1 MRKRW
6 VWLGLLAT
14 LLLTGIGV
22 GAWMYLQVRPVS
34 RAFQPQLVRLKEPMD
49 ADALAERLHQ
59 RKLIRNPRLLAW
71 LLRWRG
77 KPTAAAGDY
86 EFSPN
91 QSLLEIADILV
102 HERFTRNWVTIPE
115 GWTLARIAERLHER
129 GIADKDEF
137 LALCRQP
144 QRFKDIG
151 MPLPDNLHLEGY
163 LFPSTY
169 RLPPGTGAEQAIRTM
184 LEATRR
190 YVYLPYKEAMEKRGL
205 TLHELLTIASMVE
218 KEVLHDDERPRVASV
233 IYNRLRMNMPLQ
245 IDATVLY
252 GMGLWKERV
261 LYKDLRHESPYN
273 TYLRRGLPP
282 GPIASPAWRAFARRW
297 SLSRRSICSMWRRRT
312 ATTAS
317 RAPTRN
323 TCKRFARY
331 GRPRAGSEC
340 LSVSHTPTRGQRSFS
355 GHSAHAG
362 EMEWQNFRPIYQS
375 GLSNAPG

>member
-6 VWLGLLAT
+6 VWLGLLTA
-14 LLLTGIGV
+14 LLLMGG
-22 GAWMYLQVRPVS
+22 GAGGWFYLQVRPIS
-34 RAFQPQLVRLKEPMD
+34 RAFQPQLVRLKQPMD
-49 ADALAERLHQ
+49 ADALAQRLHQ

-77 KPTAAAGDY
+77 KPTVAAGDY

-91 QSLLEIADILV
+91 QSLLEIADILA

-129 GIADKDEF
+129 GVADKDEF

-151 MPLPDNLHLEGY
+151 MPLPDSLHLEGY

-190 YVYLPYKEAMEKRGL
+190 YVYLPHKQKMEERGL
-205 TLHELLTIASMVE
+205 NLHELLTIASMVE

-233 IYNRLRMNMPLQ
+233 IYNRLRINMPLQ

-282 GPIASPAWRAFARRW
+282 GPIASPGLASIRAALEPEQTEYLF
-297 SLSRRSICSMWRRRT
+297 
-312 ATTAS
+312 
-317 RAPTRN
+317 
-323 TCKRFARY
+323 Y
-331 GRPRAGSEC
+331 
-340 LSVSHTPTRGQRSFS
+340 V
-355 GHSAHAG
+355 AHANG
-362 EMEWQNFRPIYQS
+362 YHRFSRTYAEHLQAIREIRQGRDRE
-375 GLSNAPG
+375 

>member
-1 MRKRW
+1 MRRQ
-6 VWLGLLAT
+6 WLWQGLLAA
-14 LLLTGIGV
+14 LLLV
-22 GAWMYLQVRPVS
+22 GCGAGGWFYLQVRPVS
-34 RAFQPQLVRLKEPMD
+34 RAFQPQLVRLKQPMD
-49 ADALAERLHQ
+49 ADALAQRLHQ

-77 KPTAAAGDY
+77 KPTVAAGDY

-144 QRFKDIG
+144 QRFKDID
-151 MPLPDNLHLEGY
+151 MPLPDSLHLEGY

-169 RLPPGTGAEQAIRTM
+169 RLPPGTGAERAIRAM

-205 TLHELLTIASMVE
+205 SLHELLTIASMIE

-233 IYNRLRMNMPLQ
+233 IYNRLRINMPLQ

-282 GPIASPAWRAFARRW
+282 GPIASPGLASIRAALEPEQTEYLFYVAQANGYHRF
-297 SLSRRSICSMWRRRT
+297 SRTYAEHLQAIREIRQT
-312 ATTAS
+312 
-317 RAPTRN
+317 
-323 TCKRFARY
+323 K
-331 GRPRAGSEC
+331 
-340 LSVSHTPTRGQRSFS
+340 S
-355 GHSAHAG
+355 G
-362 EMEWQNFRPIYQS
+362 E
-375 GLSNAPG
+375 